1 MKSILSALVL
11 ILFLSLSVRSSVMS
25 DAVSLMSAGNW
36 RFLIT
41 TGMADSMIKA
51 CPTSNELT
59 FTWGCDGEWDPHSG
73 QLAYIGSAHACPMKF
88 IIYRESTNAWRD
100 IDLQGSSNYVHSYD
114 NNAMDTSGIW
124 YYYVTDKV
132 FRYNMIQDNWM
143 SSLTGLGSSRYSA
156 CEYFPELNGLVHVHG
171 GNISLYSFATNSWSS
186 LGTAAM
192 GGLHNL
198 NEYNPV
204 YKELIMGGG
213 NDDARKLYI
222 MDSTKNI
229 RRLKDA
235 PWDIHINS
243 VLLTCD
249 PVSGEYLALEAD
261 SLWAYKRV
269 SDTWVSVA
277 RNPFY
282 PGGVAKAIVTPI
294 NTYGVI
300 CFVSGYQFPVLL
312 YKHTDS
318 PQVVDGYRMAKRP
331 KGISVFPN
339 PVYTNATI
347 EIPFYS
353 QSIKIFNV
361 MGEAVSRFIAQKNG
375 SVRWNAGNLPGGQY
389 LIRVDAGKKRH
400 SKTVTV
406 FR

>member
-1 MKSILSALVL
+1 MKSVLSALVL
-11 ILFLSLSVRSSVMS
+11 ILFLGLSVQSSVLS

-36 RFLIT
+36 RFIIT

-51 CPTSNELT
+51 CPTSTELT
-59 FTWGCDGEWDPHSG
+59 FTWGCDGEWDPHSR

-88 IIYRESTNAWRD
+88 IIYGESANAWRD
-100 IDLQGSSNYVHSYD
+100 ITLQTSENFVHSYD
-114 NNAMDTSGIW
+114 NNAMDTNGVW
-124 YYYVTDKV
+124 YYYTVNKV
-132 FRYNMIQDNWM
+132 FRYNMIQDQWM
-143 SSLTGLGSSRYSA
+143 SPLTGLGSSRYSA

-171 GNISLYSFATNSWSS
+171 GNISLYSFETNSWSS

-198 NEYNPV
+198 SEYNPV
-204 YKELIMGGG
+204 YKELIFGGG
-213 NDDARKLYI
+213 NNDARKLYI
-222 MDSTKNI
+222 MDSTKTI
-229 RRLKDA
+229 RRLNDA
-235 PWDIHINS
+235 PWDIHINT

-261 SLWAYKRV
+261 SLWAYKRT

-282 PGGVAKAIVTPI
+282 PGGVSKAIVTPI

-318 PQVVDGYRMAKRP
+318 PQVVGGYRMAEKP
-331 KGISVFPN
+331 EGIHVFPN
-339 PVYTNATI
+339 PAFGNATI
-347 EIPFYS
+347 QLPFHG
-353 QSIKIFNV
+353 SILRIFNV
-361 MGEAVSRFIAQKNG
+361 KGEFVTGMTSRKPG
-375 SVRWNAGNLPGGQY
+375 PVKWNTAGLPGGQY
-389 LIRVDAGKKRH
+389 LIRIDAAQKTR
-400 SKTVTV
+400 SKIVTIY
-406 FR
+406 

>member
-1 MKSILSALVL
+1 MKSVLSALILV
-11 ILFLSLSVRSSVMS
+11 LFLSLSVQPSVMS

-36 RFLIT
+36 RFIVT
-41 TGMADSMIKA
+41 TGMADSMIKS
-51 CPTSNELT
+51 CPTSNENI
-59 FTWGCDGEWDPHSG
+59 FTWGCDGEWDPHSR

-88 IIYRESTNAWRD
+88 IIYKESTNAWRD

-124 YYYVTDKV
+124 HYYVTDRV
-132 FRYNMIQDNWM
+132 FRYNMIQDQWM

-156 CEYFPELNGLVHVHG
+156 FEFFPELNGFVHVHG
-171 GNISLYSFATNSWSS
+171 GNVSLYSLATGSWSS
-186 LGTAAM
+186 LGTAPM
-192 GGLHNL
+192 GDLHNL

-213 NDDARKLYI
+213 NNDARKLYI
-222 MDSTKNI
+222 MDSTRAI
-229 RRLKDA
+229 RRLNDA

-261 SLWAYKRV
+261 SLWAYKRT

-282 PGGVAKAIVTPI
+282 PGGVSKAIVTPI

-318 PQVVDGYRMAKRP
+318 PQVVDGYRIAQKP
-331 KGISVFPN
+331 EGVYVFPN
-339 PVYTNATI
+339 PAFGSATI
-347 EIPFYS
+347 RFPFHKS
-353 QSIKIFNV
+353 VLRIFNV
-361 MGEAVSRFIAQKNG
+361 KGELVTGMTSQKPG
-375 SVRWNAGNLPGGQY
+375 SVKWNTAGLPRGQY
-389 LIRVDAGKKRH
+389 LIRIDAAKKTR
-400 SKTVTV
+400 SAIVTV
-406 FR
+406 Y